1 MMNAKKIELFELVY
15 PSYGIK
21 LRGKIYRVE
30 IGAMVSENSEEKNK
44 KEETFWLE
52 KK

>member
-21 LRGKIYRVE
+21 LRGKIYRME
-30 IGAMVSENSEEKNK
+30 IDAMVSGNSEVKNK
-44 KEETFWLE
+44 KA
-52 KK
+52 

>member
-30 IGAMVSENSEEKNK
+30 IGAMVSEEKNK

>member
-30 IGAMVSENSEEKNK
+30 IGAMVSENLEVKNK
-44 KEETFWLE
+44 KAETFR
-52 KK
+52 